1 MVKFFRCWMMILGS
15 KNNQLDLNKWIHWLK
30 LVSAV
35 SGLMLCSIF
44 LSGCEFSLS
53 VFATST
59 PAPSNTPTHPAT
71 FTHTPTATLTPT
83 PSATITPTPSNTPTA
98 TLTPTETF
106 TPTIT
111 DTPTI
116 TPTPTYNF
124 PDAVAKMQAN
134 CRYGPGLAYM
144 FSAGLYP
151 GDKVIVH
158 NRNWDGTWLW
168 VLPETVDR
176 HCWASSYVLD
186 ILDGNVMELYEYYH
200 PLPWTRYIGPVE
212 NVQATREGDQV
223 TVTWKAKVYQFPE
236 DLRGYLIEAWVCQ
249 GGSRQR
255 LAFHTDG
262 TSYTITDESSCKGT
276 SSALLY
282 VAEKHGYTDP
292 VQIPW
297 P

>member
-1 MVKFFRCWMMILGS
+1 V
-15 KNNQLDLNKWIHWLK
+15 
-30 LVSAV
+30 LVCV
-35 SGLMLCSIF
+35 SSLIALSLSSCDQSLSIF
-44 LSGCEFSLS
+44 SM
-53 VFATST
+53 ATS
-59 PAPSNTPTHPAT
+59 
-71 FTHTPTATLTPT
+71 
-83 PSATITPTPSNTPTA
+83 TITPTPTSPPTHTITPSATPSFTPTPTDTPTPTNTSTPTNTPTV
-98 TLTPTETF
+98 TP

-111 DTPTI
+111 HTPTI

-200 PLPWTRYIGPVE
+200 PLPWTWYVGPAE
-212 NVQATREGDQV
+212 EVQATRDGDQV
-223 TVTWKAKVYQFPE
+223 TITWKATQYKFPY
-236 DLRGYLIEAWVCQ
+236 DLRGYLIEARVCQ
-249 GGSRQR
+249 EGAMQR
-255 LAFHTDG
+255 LAFHTDS
-262 TSYTITDESSCKGT
+262 TTYTITDESGCRGT

-292 VQIPW
+292 VQVPW

>member
-1 MVKFFRCWMMILGS
+1 MGS
-15 KNNQLDLNKWIHWLK
+15 TKSVRWIK
-30 LVSAV
+30 LVSPIIYLILF
-35 SGLMLCSIF
+35 GII
-44 LSGCEFSLS
+44 LSGCNTPLGI
-53 VFATST
+53 FATST
-59 PAPSNTPTHPAT
+59 PTPS
-71 FTHTPTATLTPT
+71 LTPT
-83 PSATITPTPSNTPTA
+83 STSTPTDTPTPTSTPTPTATITPTPTHTHTPTS
-98 TLTPTETF
+98 TPTITP

-116 TPTPTYNF
+116 TPTPTYDF
-124 PDAVAKMQAN
+124 PDAVVKMQAN

-151 GDKVIVH
+151 DDKVIIH

-200 PLPWTRYIGPVE
+200 PLPWTWYVGPAE
-212 NVQATREGDQV
+212 NVQATRDGDQV
-223 TVTWKAKVYQFPE
+223 TITWNATQYKFPY
-236 DLRGYLIEAWVCQ
+236 DLRGYLIEARVCQ
-249 GGSRQR
+249 GGVMQR
-255 LAFHTDG
+255 LAFHTDN
-262 TSYTITDESSCKGT
+262 TTFTITDESGCRGT

-292 VQIPW
+292 VQVPW

>member
-1 MVKFFRCWMMILGS
+1 MRLQQAFRWV
-15 KNNQLDLNKWIHWLK
+15 K
-30 LVSAV
+30 LVCYIW
-35 SGLMLCSIF
+35 CSILF
-44 LSGCEFSLS
+44 GALITGCNTALTF
-53 VFATST
+53 FAS
-59 PAPSNTPTHPAT
+59 P
-71 FTHTPTATLTPT
+71 
-83 PSATITPTPSNTPTA
+83 TPTPSNTPTLTSTPTFTA
-98 TLTPTETF
+98 TASLTPTPTATITPTSTNTPTPSSTPTITP

-111 DTPTI
+111 DTPTV

-124 PDAVAKMQAN
+124 PDAEVKMQAN

-151 GDKVIVH
+151 GDRVIVH

-200 PLPWTRYIGPVE
+200 PLPWTWYVGPAE
-212 NVQATREGDQV
+212 NVQATRDGDQV
-223 TVTWKAKVYQFPE
+223 TITWKATVYKFPY
-236 DLRGYLIEAWVCQ
+236 DLRGYLIEARVCQ
-249 GGSRQR
+249 DGVMQR
-255 LAFHTDG
+255 LAFHTDN
-262 TSYTITDESSCKGT
+262 TTYTITDESGCRGT

-292 VQIPW
+292 VQVPW

>member
-1 MVKFFRCWMMILGS
+1 
-15 KNNQLDLNKWIHWLK
+15 
-30 LVSAV
+30 
-35 SGLMLCSIF
+35 
-44 LSGCEFSLS
+44 
-53 VFATST
+53 
-59 PAPSNTPTHPAT
+59 
-71 FTHTPTATLTPT
+71 
-83 PSATITPTPSNTPTA
+83 
-98 TLTPTETF
+98 
-106 TPTIT
+106 
-111 DTPTI
+111 
-116 TPTPTYNF
+116 
-124 PDAVAKMQAN
+124 
-134 CRYGPGLAYM
+134 M

-151 GDKVIVH
+151 GDKVIIH

-200 PLPWTRYIGPVE
+200 PLPWTWYVGPAE
-212 NVQATREGDQV
+212 NVQATRDGDQV
-223 TVTWKAKVYQFPE
+223 TITWNATQYKFPY

-249 GGSRQR
+249 GGAMQQ

-262 TSYTITDESSCKGT
+262 TTFTITDESGCRGT
-276 SSALLY
+276 SRVLLY